1 MAQDTEQ
8 PAATPADR
16 PRPSKRPEQ
25 VRRRL
30 AATHR
35 WTSLIV
41 GGLLA
46 VLMASGVPLLYGAE
60 SFRAR
65 NGDMYQP
72 THSATPLTAQQA
84 LEVAR
89 AEHPDFTA
97 GNVISDHGIFV
108 VADQRLNRA
117 YGVDPGSGEI
127 TGSGHYYGGFQ
138 GFVENLH
145 AFGLSSPR
153 YPGYVPFMATEMP
166 SFGLS
171 SLEGK
176 TLGDSLI
183 GLLGVALVLLA
194 LSGLYLWW
202 PGLRRLS
209 SGFRARTGKSRYITH
224 RELHKVIGILSLPF
238 LLMWGLTG
246 AVAKYPVIE
255 QGLLAVTGGDTG
267 QVKALNWDFASEP
280 RDGAEEIG
288 LDAAAKAALTV
299 VDGRISNH
307 TLPDPSDPAS
317 AYLFEIS
324 EPDWDPYD
332 GTMLAGND
340 WVYVDKYDASHTK
353 VVWSGHDAPLQN
365 RVYEELVYP
374 SHFGWY
380 HNGWVRLVWAVFGL
394 APLFLLTTGVVSWTV
409 RHRRKRARE
418 AARTAATATA

>member
-8 PAATPADR
+8 PQASTAEAR
-16 PRPSKRPEQ
+16 PRPTKRPEAL
-25 VRRRL
+25 RRRL

-35 WTSLIV
+35 WTSLV
-41 GGLLA
+41 VSAFLV
-46 VLMASGVPLLYGAE
+46 VLMAAGVPLLYGAE

-65 NGDMYQP
+65 NADLYRP
-72 THSATPLTAQQA
+72 THSAHPITAQQA
-84 LEVAR
+84 LEVVRDA
-89 AEHPDFTA
+89 HPDFTA
-97 GNVISDHGIFV
+97 GNVISDSGIFV
-108 VADQRLNRA
+108 VADPRLNLA
-117 YGVDPGSGEI
+117 YGVDPGSGRI
-127 TGSGHYYGGFQ
+127 TGTGHYYGGFQ

-153 YPGYVPFMATEMP
+153 YPGYVPFMATAMP
-166 SFGLS
+166 SFGIS
-171 SLEGK
+171 GLEGH

-183 GLLGVALVLLA
+183 GLLGCLLVLLA

-202 PGLRRLS
+202 PGIKRLS

-224 RELHKVIGILSLPF
+224 RELHKVVGILALPF

-246 AVAKYPVIE
+246 AAAKYPMIE

-267 QVKALNWDFASEP
+267 QVKALNWDFASVP
-280 RDGAEEIG
+280 HDGAQDIG
-288 LDAAAKAALTV
+288 LDAAAAAALTE
-299 VDGRISNH
+299 VDGRISNR

-340 WVYVDKYDASHTK
+340 WVYVDRYDATHTK
-353 VVWSGHDAPLQN
+353 VVWSGHDAPIQN

-380 HNGWVRLVWAVFGL
+380 LNGWVRLIWAVFGL
-394 APLFLLTTGVVSWTV
+394 APLFLLTTGLVSWGI
-409 RHRRKRARE
+409 RHRRKKARL
-418 AARTAATATA
+418 AARVTTATP

>member
-8 PAATPADR
+8 PTVAAEQ
-16 PRPSKRPEQ
+16 PRPIPRKQGLRI
-25 VRRRL
+25 RL
-30 AATHR
+30 AAVHR
-35 WTSLIV
+35 WTSLV
-41 GGLLA
+41 VSAFLV
-46 VLMASGVPLLYGAE
+46 VLMAAGVPLLYGAE

-65 NGDMYQP
+65 NADMYQP
-72 THSATPLTAQQA
+72 THSAHPITAQQA
-84 LEVAR
+84 LEVVRDA
-89 AEHPDFTA
+89 HPDFTA
-97 GNVISDHGIFV
+97 GNVVSDSGIYV
-108 VADQRLNRA
+108 VADQRLNLA
-117 YGVDPGSGEI
+117 YGVDPGTGKI
-127 TGSGHYYGGFQ
+127 TGTGHYYGGFQ

-153 YPGYVPFMATEMP
+153 YPGYVPFMATAMP
-166 SFGLS
+166 SFGIS
-171 SLEGK
+171 ALEGK

-202 PGLRRLS
+202 PGLRRIS
-209 SGFRARTGKSRYITH
+209 SGFRFRRGKSRYITH
-224 RELHKVIGILSLPF
+224 RELHKVVGIVALPF

-246 AVAKYPVIE
+246 AAAKYPAIE

-280 RDGAEEIG
+280 ADGATEIG
-288 LDAAAKAALTV
+288 LDEAAAAALTQ

-340 WVYVDKYDASHTK
+340 WVYVDKYDPTHTK
-353 VVWSGHDAPLQN
+353 VVWSGHDAPVQN
-365 RVYEELVYP
+365 RVYEELLYP

-380 HNGWVRLVWAVFGL
+380 MNGWVRLVWAVFGL
-394 APLFLLTTGVVSWTV
+394 APLLLLTTGLTSWV
-409 RHRRKRARE
+409 IRHRRKRARE
-418 AARTAATATA
+418 AARVTATA